1 MKTVIQSWVLTLS
14 ALFIVQ
20 STLLAQAQIIGKVAD
35 NAGKPLPYANV
46 LLLNAKD
53 SSFIKGDIA
62 REDGGFAIQNAAIG
76 NYLVEISMV
85 GFVKKYSTAFQ
96 LTPQYLTKNLGT
108 TTLNE
113 MAELAT
119 VEVVTK
125 KPLFE
130 QKIDR
135 LVVNVEN
142 SITSAGNTALDVLE
156 RSPGVTVNRQEN
168 RIALSGKT
176 GVVVM
181 INGKLNYMASDAAV
195 QMLNGMSA
203 NIIEKIELL
212 STPPANLDAEG
223 NAGYINIILKKNQN
237 EGLNGSYALTA
248 GYGKGAVGN
257 GSFNLNY
264 RYKKWAVYG
273 AYNYV
278 LQAQDQT
285 MRTYRRISLGN
296 DVLETETVALR
307 HPSQKNHNALIGF
320 DYQLNTKTTIS
331 WGMSAFFKKYEME
344 NTAND
349 SKLSRNGVVDTL
361 IHLNINETNRWQHFG
376 ANFNI
381 QHTLRENEV
390 LIVSADYLHYDN
402 NQPVNYEEKWSDGR
416 DRFLFDRQ
424 VRSSKMTPINF
435 GVFKVD
441 YVRDLGKKGK
451 IEMGVKAVISQFEND
466 VAIQSL
472 ISNTWKT
479 DPAFTAKYNLKENI
493 GAAYTAYEMKWDA
506 KTTLKGGLR
515 YEYTQSNLGSIEKPN
530 IVDRKYGRLFPSLFV
545 THDFNKNKTL
555 GISYSRRITRP
566 TFTDLAPFVFF
577 VDPYTFLSGNAAL
590 QPAISD
596 NLKADYRYKSTMFSF
611 QYSYQASPI
620 AAFQAQVV
628 PGTNKLAF
636 VAQNLESSQTYS
648 LTIGQP
654 YSPWKW
660 WTMYTNLAS
669 VLSYVRGYNNDYL
682 VTVKFPNVTLYS
694 AQTFSLP
701 KNWSFEVSGFYNSG
715 ALWGISKMKAIS
727 EINVGLQKKLTKG
740 GGKLSFG
747 YDNIFNSSVY
757 RIGLDLPEQKQYFET
772 RLQFTQP
779 KFKISWSQNFGNQ
792 KMKAAAKRADVEEKR
807 RVE

>member
-1 MKTVIQSWVLTLS
+1 MKTTIQFLFLTISVLFFS
-14 ALFIVQ
+14 NPIF
-20 STLLAQAQIIGKVAD
+20 AQTQIIGTIAAKS
-35 NAGKPLPYANV
+35 GKPLPFANV

-53 SSFIKGDIA
+53 SSFVKGAIA
-62 REDGGFAIQNAAIG
+62 QEYGGFAIQNAAMG

-85 GFVKKYSTAFQ
+85 GFVKTYSTAFQ
-96 LTPQYLTKNLGT
+96 LTPQYASKDLGIIA
-108 TTLNE
+108 LSEN
-113 MAELAT
+113 AELKT

-142 SITSAGNTALDVLE
+142 SITSAGSTALDVLE
-156 RSPGVTVNRQEN
+156 RSPGVMVNRQEN
-168 RIALSGKT
+168 RIALAGKT

-203 NIIEKIELL
+203 SIIEKIELL

-237 EGLNGSYALTA
+237 EGFNGSYALTA
-248 GYGKGAVGN
+248 GYGKGAIGN

-273 AYNYV
+273 AYNHV

-285 MRTYRRISLGN
+285 SRMYRRILLGN
-296 DVLETETVALR
+296 DLLETETVALR

-320 DYQLNTKTTIS
+320 DYQINKKTTIS
-331 WGMSAFFKKYEME
+331 WGMSAFFKKYQME

-349 SKLSRNGVVDTL
+349 TKLSQNKVVDTL

-376 ANFNI
+376 ANFNV

-390 LIVSADYLHYDN
+390 LSVSADYLHYDN
-402 NQPVNYEEKWSDGR
+402 NQPVNYEEKWTDGH
-416 DRFLFDRQ
+416 DKFLFDRQ
-424 VRSSKMTPINF
+424 VRSAKKTPINF

-451 IEMGVKAVISQFEND
+451 IEMGVKAVMSQFEND

-493 GAAYTAYEMKWDA
+493 GAAYTAYEMKWGA
-506 KTTLKGGLR
+506 KTTLKSGLR

-530 IVDRKYGRLFPSLFV
+530 IVDRKYGQLFPSLFV

-555 GISYSRRITRP
+555 GVSYSRRITRP

-596 NLKADYRYKSTMFSF
+596 NVKADYRYKSTLFSI
-611 QYSYQASPI
+611 QYSYQARPI
-620 AAFQAQVV
+620 AAFQAQIV

-636 VAQNLESSQTYS
+636 VAQNLENSEIYS

-654 YSPWKW
+654 YSPFKW

-715 ALWGISKMKAIS
+715 ALWGISKMKAIG
-727 EINVGLQKKLTKG
+727 EVNVGLQKKMSKSG
-740 GGKLSFG
+740 SKLSIG
-747 YDNIFNSSVY
+747 YDNIFNSSAY
-757 RIGLDLPEQKQYFET
+757 RITLDLPEQKQYFQT

-779 KFKISWSQNFGNQ
+779 RFKISWSQNFGNQ
-792 KMKAAAKRADVEEKR
+792 KMKAAAKRADAEEKK